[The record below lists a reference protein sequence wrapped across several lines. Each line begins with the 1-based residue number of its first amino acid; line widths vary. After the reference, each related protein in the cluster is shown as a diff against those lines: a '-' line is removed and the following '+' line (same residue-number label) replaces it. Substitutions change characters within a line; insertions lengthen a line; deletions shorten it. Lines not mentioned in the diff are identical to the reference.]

1 MSFILFSAPLSE
13 ALVFSV
19 CLVLTGR
26 RVHSSSSVRCR
37 LSERRIEAKTYHS
50 RHEGLFGAWK
60 ILSTSKYPGSPDP
73 QQLTKNWV
81 ASQDFSIWQPIV
93 RISATPHHAVPFRPF
108 SFSPSQ
114 SNLWLALFF
123 FFLSIMQKHVIL
135 DRYEWICFIRLF
147 FFSFLQSDRDTHI
160 VST

>member
-123 FFLSIMQKHVIL
+123 FSCQSCKNMLFSTVMNGFVS
-135 DRYEWICFIRLF
+135 FGF
-147 FFSFLQSDRDTHI
+147 FFFRFYKATGTH
-160 VST
+160 T